1 MVCGYLST
9 ADSPTSGAVKEI
21 IHDFAAKSLSITHD
35 LALSTLKFCLIL
47 TFIIKALFMSA
58 PMLRPLPCVPYF
70 IKFFAPRGINTPIF
84 NS

>member
-1 MVCGYLST
+1 
-9 ADSPTSGAVKEI
+9 
-21 IHDFAAKSLSITHD
+21 
-35 LALSTLKFCLIL
+35 
-47 TFIIKALFMSA
+47 MSA